1 MAEFTS
7 RDIITV
13 RREFALRRPTNW
25 AEVDKVKAAISQELK
40 QLGLSESD
48 DRVTVDANDD
58 EIVFSYEKSRE
69 VSDG

>member
-7 RDIITV
+7 RDVTTV
-13 RREFALRRPTNW
+13 RCEFVLRRPTNW

-48 DRVTVDANDD
+48 DRVTVDATDK
-58 EIVFSYEKSRE
+58 EIVFWYEKSRE
-69 VSDG
+69 VIHG